1 MRREHAIAMAAGLIA
16 TAILAVLIVVGSR
29 RLSHFDAA
37 LVGYTF
43 ATLFAAFGI
52 TYRYTMWLQRP
63 PTWLY
68 FRRGWQLFLAPRDLP
83 RNLVVWFGR
92 LWNAFVL
99 NRFIWRRGVA
109 RGAAHWLILWGCLL
123 AAAITFPL
131 VFGWI
136 HFAVES
142 YSPPRYRAVVFGFD
156 TFSFAVESLLGM
168 LILHGLVWAS
178 LLVIAGVML
187 AMRRR
192 MRDRDAAAL
201 QTFTEDIL
209 PLVLLFGISITG
221 LMLVVS
227 YEWMHGYAYEFLA
240 IIHAAVVIGTLVWLP
255 FGKFFHIFQRP
266 AQLGVSFYKDR
277 GGRSEQALCARCG
290 EAYASKMH
298 IEDLIQVERQLGY
311 RYELG
316 VGGVTDHYQRIC
328 PRCRRLLPALA
339 QGRLW
344 RESGSGTGFASIE
357 PATTGPPR
365 DSLNTKLNPG

>member
-1 MRREHAIAMAAGLIA
+1 MRREAARATLAGTIA
-16 TAILAVLIVVGSR
+16 TAILAALIVVGSR

-52 TYRYTMWLQRP
+52 TYRYAIWLQRP

-68 FRRGWQLFLAPRDLP
+68 WKRGWQLFLDPRYMP
-83 RNLVVWFGR
+83 RNLVVWLGR
-92 LWNAFVL
+92 LGNAFVL
-99 NRFIWRRGVA
+99 NRFIWRRSIT

-136 HFAVES
+136 HFALDDAAME
-142 YSPPRYRAVVFGFD
+142 RYRVVVFGFE
-156 TFSFAVESLLGM
+156 TFSFQIVSLFGM
-168 LILHGLVWAS
+168 LIFHGLVWSS

-187 AMRRR
+187 AMHRR
-192 MRDRDAAAL
+192 MRDRDAAAM
-201 QTFTEDIL
+201 QQFGEDIM
-209 PLVLLFGISITG
+209 PLVLLFAISVTG
-221 LMLVVS
+221 LMLMVS
-227 YEWMHGYAYEFLA
+227 YEWMHGYAYDFLA
-240 IIHAAVVIGTLVWLP
+240 ILHAAIVIVTLVWLP

-266 AQLGVSFYKDR
+266 AQLGVSFYKDAGLR
-277 GGRSEQALCARCG
+277 GEQAHCARCG

-298 IEDLIQVERQLGY
+298 IDDLIEVERQLGY
-311 RYELG
+311 RYETPGAPL
-316 VGGVTDHYQRIC
+316 DHYQRIC

-344 RESGSGTGFASIE
+344 RASERVAKVGCDAAWTSIE
-357 PATTGPPR
+357 APA
-365 DSLNTKLNPG
+365 KE

>member
-1 MRREHAIAMAAGLIA
+1 MRREVVTATVSGTIA
-16 TAILAVLIVVGSR
+16 TAILATLIVVGSR

-52 TYRYTMWLQRP
+52 TYRYAIWLQRP

-68 FRRGWQLFLAPRDLP
+68 WKRGWQLFFNPRYFL
-83 RNLVVWFGR
+83 RNLVVWVGR

-99 NRFIWRRGVA
+99 NRFIWRRGPL
-109 RGAAHWLILWGCLL
+109 RGAAHWLIMWGCLI
-123 AAAITFPL
+123 ASAITFPL

-136 HFAVES
+136 HFAVEGDAMD
-142 YSPPRYRAVVFGFD
+142 RYRVVLFGFD
-156 TFSFAVESLLGM
+156 TFSFPIESMLGM
-168 LILHGLVWAS
+168 LIFHGLVWAS
-178 LLVIAGVML
+178 FLVIAGVML

-201 QTFTEDIL
+201 QLFGEDIV
-209 PLVLLFGISITG
+209 PLVLLFAISITG

-240 IIHAAVVIGTLVWLP
+240 IIHAVVVIATLVWLP

-266 AQLGVSFYKDR
+266 AQLGVSFYKDAGAR
-277 GGRSEQALCARCG
+277 GEQARCG
-290 EAYASKMH
+290 RCGKVYASKLH
-298 IEDLIQVERQLGY
+298 VEDLIDIQRQLGY
-311 RYELG
+311 RYETPNTS
-316 VGGVTDHYQRIC
+316 VDHYQRIC
-328 PRCRRLLPALA
+328 PRCRRLLPALT

-344 RESGSGTGFASIE
+344 RASQSQSTATAESS
-357 PATTGPPR
+357 
-365 DSLNTKLNPG
+365 